1 MTLSAQEAVTITNKG
16 IQLTLAAGWNESLYA
31 EWAPYEEAS
40 TYHVYV
46 KGGQYADYTRID
58 RQLVRSYGTY
68 NRADALGLRAAS
80 DYAIKVVPVVNGAED
95 EAKASTATGITVRN
109 YHREGYAH
117 DHAEAGIGAYHDDG
131 TLKEG
136 ARILYIDDDD
146 ALRRLVARALAR
158 RGWAVTGAASGAE
171 GVALAAEGGFDL
183 VAVDHYMPGMDGL
196 ETLTAIN
203 ALREP
208 PPVVYVTGSDEG
220 RIAVAALKAGAADY
234 VVKAVGEDFF
244 DLLAASFEQ
253 VLDRTRLERA
263 KAAAEAELRASNARL
278 EAMLSEV
285 NHRVANSLQLVSA
298 MIGLQKGVMTDERAR
313 EALEDTQRR
322 IRAIAQ
328 VHRRLYTANDVEQV
342 DLRDYL
348 GALIEEL
355 GESWSSDAM
364 PRTLTLMAEPIRVKT
379 DRAVSIGVI
388 VTELVTNACKYAY
401 PDGAGEVRI
410 RVAREDAQC
419 LLVVEDDGC
428 GMAADEAPKGTGLGT
443 KLIRAMAQSLQT
455 AVEYDPA
462 HRGVRA
468 MLRVPV

>member
-1 MTLSAQEAVTITNKG
+1 M
-16 IQLTLAAGWNESLYA
+16 
-31 EWAPYEEAS
+31 
-40 TYHVYV
+40 
-46 KGGQYADYTRID
+46 
-58 RQLVRSYGTY
+58 
-68 NRADALGLRAAS
+68 
-80 DYAIKVVPVVNGAED
+80 
-95 EAKASTATGITVRN
+95 
-109 YHREGYAH
+109 
-117 DHAEAGIGAYHDDG
+117 
-131 TLKEG
+131 EG

-158 RGWAVTGAASGAE
+158 RGWSVTGAASGAE
-171 GVALAAEGGFDL
+171 GVALAANGGFDL

-196 ETLTAIN
+196 ETLTALN
-203 ALREP
+203 ALPEP

-428 GMAADEAPKGTGLGT
+428 GMAVDEAPKGTGLGT